1 MAVQL
6 CSQAGEVTLSNANWY
21 KAVQLACRHGFQPPK
36 RHPTLLPREPFI
48 LSASAAAAFHAALTR
63 ALPEIL
69 EKPDALYQLFE
80 RELLGNDIPTVEAR
94 LHFAG
99 KQPLLERILAVMQ
112 GQVTVSWV
120 ADTVMPQ

>member
-6 CSQAGEVTLSNANWY
+6 CSQAREVTLSNADWY

-69 EKPDALYQLFE
+69 EMKLP
-80 RELLGNDIPTVEAR
+80 RDIGPI
-94 LHFAG
+94 HF
-99 KQPLLERILAVMQ
+99 
-112 GQVTVSWV
+112 VTVRAFAHFEPICVPCRKIAVQS
-120 ADTVMPQ
+120 ATA